1 MSTTVTR
8 VFRPRRGLAAT
19 MKGTKSSTV
28 LSKGEFFVEYQGS
41 EEGKCAIKIK
51 MGDGTS
57 TYNNLPYA
65 LGDSAVDTVTFG
77 NNSASTTDAALS
89 SVVSGATLATIVS
102 GLKQAI
108 AVSGKKINNV
118 VNIFDSTVSLSK
130 NGWQG
135 SSAPWSQTVTL
146 NGVTSTGKYQ
156 LFSNCTTND
165 TNARNAYNKAFG
177 IITQGSAT
185 TSDNSITFNVW
196 KKPAVDVSVRV
207 VSLVGTY
214 VGGTTN

>member
-1 MSTTVTR
+1 MSTVTK
-8 VFRPRRGLAAT
+8 VFKPRRGLAST
-19 MKGTKSSTV
+19 MKGSKSSTV

-41 EEGKCAIKIK
+41 EEGKCPIKIK

-65 LGDSAVDTVTFG
+65 LGDTSADPIEFG
-77 NNSASTTDAALS
+77 NNSASTSSAALS
-89 SVVSGATLATIVS
+89 SVVSGATLADIVA
-102 GLKQAI
+102 GLKRAI
-108 AVSGKKINNV
+108 SISGDKLNNV
-118 VNIFDSTVSLSK
+118 VNIFDGAVMLSK

-135 SSAPWSQTVTL
+135 SSAPWSQTVSL
-146 NGVTSTGKYQ
+146 KGISSSGKYQ
-156 LFSNCTTND
+156 MFSNCTTNN
-165 TNARNAYNKAFG
+165 TNDRKAYNKAYG
-177 IITQGSAT
+177 IISQGTASTAN
-185 TSDNSITFNVW
+185 DSITFNVW